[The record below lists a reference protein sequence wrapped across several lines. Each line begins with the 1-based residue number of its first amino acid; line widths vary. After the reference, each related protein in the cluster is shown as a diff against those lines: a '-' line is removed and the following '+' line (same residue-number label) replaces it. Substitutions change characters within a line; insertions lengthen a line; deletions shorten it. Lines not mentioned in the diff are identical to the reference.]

1 MTLRILRRRT
11 GDRRRPAGL
20 QRSGVARSGRR
31 AEPTLPE
38 PHVPYVTEHTE
49 PDGTRGVLLNIKAVP
64 GAKRSEIAGVLG
76 DRLKVRVAAPPEDG
90 KANAA
95 IAELLAKEFKV
106 RTRDVEI
113 IRGHSNP
120 EKTVRVRGIT
130 VAQATKW

>member
-1 MTLRILRRRT
+1 M
-11 GDRRRPAGL
+11 
-20 QRSGVARSGRR
+20 
-31 AEPTLPE
+31 
-38 PHVPYVTEHTE
+38 PYATEHTE
-49 PDGTRGVLLNIKAVP
+49 PDGARGVLLNIKAVP

-130 VAQATKW
+130 VVQATKW

>member
-1 MTLRILRRRT
+1 M
-11 GDRRRPAGL
+11 
-20 QRSGVARSGRR
+20 
-31 AEPTLPE
+31 
-38 PHVPYVTEHTE
+38 PYANEHTE
-49 PDGTRGVLLNIKAVP
+49 ADGARGVLLNIKAVP

-95 IAELLAKEFKV
+95 IAELLAKVFKV

-120 EKTVRVRGIT
+120 EKTVRIRGMT

>member
-1 MTLRILRRRT
+1 M
-11 GDRRRPAGL
+11 
-20 QRSGVARSGRR
+20 
-31 AEPTLPE
+31 
-38 PHVPYVTEHTE
+38 PYATEHTE
-49 PDGTRGVLLNIKAVP
+49 PDDTRGVLLNIKAVP

-95 IAELLAKEFKV
+95 IADLLAKEFKV

>member
-1 MTLRILRRRT
+1 M
-11 GDRRRPAGL
+11 
-20 QRSGVARSGRR
+20 
-31 AEPTLPE
+31 
-38 PHVPYVTEHTE
+38 PYATEHSE
-49 PDGTRGVLLNIKAVP
+49 PDGARGVLLNIKAVP
-64 GAKRSEIAGVLG
+64 GAKRSEVAGVLG

-106 RTRDVEI
+106 RARDVEI

-130 VAQATKW
+130 LAQATKW